1 MAIVGVFIRENEAF
15 LAYPKNGST
24 RQLNTILPPGVG
36 EDTFFTDQESF
47 RRAFDHITHFLEERE
62 GIPQPEYIL
71 CIPDSFGMGDKTRL
85 LQYAGKCGIDL
96 IRMISKTLSMGLA
109 LSFHDGVEGIFWVGY
124 EKDNDLL
131 IGEYEYGEDVLEK
144 LAIYVFSS

>member
-47 RRAFDHITHFLEERE
+47 RRAFKEFAMIITIALRHL
-62 GIPQPEYIL
+62 
-71 CIPDSFGMGDKTRL
+71 KT
-85 LQYAGKCGIDL
+85 A
-96 IRMISKTLSMGLA
+96 
-109 LSFHDGVEGIFWVGY
+109 
-124 EKDNDLL
+124 NNP
-131 IGEYEYGEDVLEK
+131 
-144 LAIYVFSS
+144 

>member
-1 MAIVGVFIRENEAF
+1 MCKEGGFFGYCRCIHTENEAF

-71 CIPDSFGMGDKTRL
+71 CIPDSFGMGDKTRI
-85 LQYAGKCGIDL
+85 LQFAGKCGIVL
-96 IRMISKTLSMGLA
+96 KRMITKTMAIGLA
-109 LSFHDGVEGIFWVGY
+109 LSFHDGVERY
-124 EKDNDLL
+124 YD
-131 IGEYEYGEDVLEK
+131 
-144 LAIYVFSS
+144 AQSPSSLGRG